1 MLVKFLKF
9 VTLFASLA
17 AVVVFFAYL
26 APANNSNMMV
36 SNSNNKYVHRAE
48 YALQNLV
55 KTYSFGN
62 QPVLVEVDEFGYC
75 EVD

>member
-1 MLVKFLKF
+1 MLVDFLKF

-26 APANNSNMMV
+26 APADNSNRMA
-36 SNSNNKYVHRAE
+36 SGSSEPYVHKTE

-55 KTYSFGN
+55 KTYNLGDQAVFT
-62 QPVLVEVDEFGYC
+62 EVDKFGYC